1 MDVAKKGGR
10 AIILHAN
17 DNAATALEL
26 FSKDSIFHI
35 TETNVITLRDNI
47 EFGHKFALAF
57 IPKGHKVYK
66 YGVPIGIATTDIHS
80 GEHIHLH
87 NIMSMQH
94 ITYQSDSEFP
104 ISEVIE
110 SEGIQESRWKNRN
123 T

>member
-10 AIILHAN
+10 AIILHAK

-35 TETNVITLRDNI
+35 SETDAIILQDNI

-57 IPKGHKVYK
+57 IPRGQKVYK
-66 YGVPIGIATTDIHS
+66 YGVPIGIATLDIHV

-87 NIMSMQH
+87 NLMSMQYL
-94 ITYQSDSEFP
+94 TDQSVDQ
-104 ISEVIE
+104 ISEGME
-110 SEGIQESRWKNRN
+110 NEGIQESGWKNRN